1 MVTVQTTPLSTEP
14 PTPVEGEEAEEVVE
28 EAEEKEGKGEGE
40 QAQEDEGEGEQADE
54 EEGEGA
60 GEAATDEVEAYD
72 SRPAS
77 QVFLSPQR
85 PPLPTETSCKHQGR
99 KGWKCKGGAEDRGEG
114 SECRKGVLAWVLG
127 ALFGGH
133 W

>member
-1 MVTVQTTPLSTEP
+1 MVSLPGSEMFL
-14 PTPVEGEEAEEVVE
+14 PTPIAKQDVGQEQVAGGAGKAEKPANNDVHEAEKESQL
-28 EAEEKEGKGEGE
+28 EAR
-40 QAQEDEGEGEQADE
+40 
-54 EEGEGA
+54 
-60 GEAATDEVEAYD
+60 ATDD

-99 KGWKCKGGAEDRGEG
+99 KGWKWKGGAEDRGEG